1 MFCEYLTFYPSIF
14 FLLLVNTAFHL
25 EIHCMHV
32 FLSSWSLYKSTVGV
46 SDKAAVRSDA
56 AAELDRLTR
65 YHDG

>member
-1 MFCEYLTFYPSIF
+1 
-14 FLLLVNTAFHL
+14 
-25 EIHCMHV
+25 MHV